1 MRDAYMDGDDDHS
14 NLTDGLGG
22 KGLKPW
28 SFHGR
33 PALLVMDM
41 QSFFIDDCSP
51 AFLPSA
57 PVIVTRL
64 RRLIEG
70 FRSAGLPVIFTVH
83 KDGGGPMQRWWGRGL
98 NDDWTQEL
106 ALQPL
111 DSEDVLIKDVY
122 DAFYDGFL
130 EKLLKDKNVDSIVI
144 AGVCT
149 HLCVESTVRSAFCQG
164 FQVIV
169 PSDGTACQNRN
180 HHRASLLNMSHGFAH
195 IDSCEKILAKLEVS
209 ND

>member
-1 MRDAYMDGDDDHS
+1 MRDAYMEGDDDHS
-14 NLTDGLGG
+14 MLTDGLAG

-41 QSFFIDDCSP
+41 QSFFTDDCSP

-57 PVIVTRL
+57 PTIVTRL
-64 RRLIEG
+64 RRLIDG

-83 KDGGGPMQRWWGRGL
+83 KDGGGPMERWWGRGM
-98 NDDWTQEL
+98 NDEWTQEL

-111 DSEDVLIKDVY
+111 DSESILMKDVY
-122 DAFYDGFL
+122 DAFHNGSL
-130 EKLLKDKNVDSIVI
+130 GRLLKDMKVESIVI
-144 AGVCT
+144 GGVCT
-149 HLCVESTVRSAFCQG
+149 HLCVESTVRSAFCHG

-169 PSDGTACQNRN
+169 PSDGTACHDRE

-195 IDSCEKILAKLEVS
+195 IDSSDNILTKLETIH
-209 ND
+209 D